1 LTGNLKM
8 TLKENLKKV
17 IVEGLFL
24 EDMKPQEIEDDTPL
38 FGNEGIGLDSLD
50 AVELVVQIK
59 KLFGIEI
66 KDIKEGRIAFQSIN
80 SLAAYIEERQ

>member
-24 EDMKPQEIEDDTPL
+24 EDMKPQEIEDDKPL

-80 SLAAYIEERQ
+80 SLATYIEERQ

>member
-24 EDMKPQEIEDDTPL
+24 EDMKPQEIEDDKPL

>member
-1 LTGNLKM
+1 M

-24 EDMKPQEIEDDTPL
+24 EDMKPQEIEDDKPL

-80 SLAAYIEERQ
+80 SLAAYIEELQ

>member
-1 LTGNLKM
+1 M

-24 EDMKPQEIEDDTPL
+24 EDMKPQEIEDDKPL

>member
-1 LTGNLKM
+1 M
-8 TLKENLKKV
+8 TLKENLKKA

-24 EDMKPQEIEDDTPL
+24 EDMKPEEIEDDRPL